1 MKTKKKNRIVT
12 VFCLTMLFSL
22 CWGKVLVGN
31 AYQYNIASVSKTVTA
46 IAVMRL
52 VDEGKI
58 ELDEKVT
65 TYIPEFC
72 MEDERYKA
80 ITVRMLLNHSSGI
93 MGSMQYHG
101 SALKSADTVFH
112 DYLLEGL
119 SKEELKAD
127 PGSYS
132 VYCNDGYSLL
142 EVLVERVSGLSFTE
156 YVESKIF
163 APLAMENSI
172 TPQSE
177 KQPDDMVTTYINGMK
192 VEDEICNEIGS
203 GGIIST
209 AEDMAKFTTLFM
221 RQGSNLLTEDS
232 KRALLQSEIKNNTY
246 QIKQGDGSY
255 DYGLGWDTV
264 SAYPFNQY
272 GIKALSKGGDLI
284 SSHAN
289 ITVLPEENMSCT
301 VLSSG
306 GSSELNAV
314 MASELLMLALK
325 EQGRIPSTEDNMK
338 QNEEDNEEM
347 VTIPEKLKAY
357 AGVYIGNK
365 MYQVTFPNSQTLCL
379 SKCDEEIDR
388 EQLYTYQK
396 DGTFQ
401 SKNGDFLGL
410 LGTEVSESGKSGN
423 TNLSFQVMEDGNIL
437 LSIATYVDY
446 INLGGLAMTLPLAQK
461 VNVEEVPNTVMKKWK
476 ERDGNNYFIV
486 NDVYN
491 SENLMMYPSI
501 QVRLSSVAKN
511 FVQSD
516 TYLHATKIID
526 ENKAQDILRI
536 PGMIGR
542 DLNNIKFIERDGA
555 EYLKVTNT
563 GGLYMPESSMEELT
577 QKQVSWQ
584 TKTNEGKWYKIG
596 EKLAGE
602 QVRISTSEKAAVYV
616 YDQHRICIYTTFMKN
631 RDGHILLP
639 EHGYI
644 LFIGEDNNQIKIE

>member
-12 VFCLTMLFSL
+12 VFCLTLLVSL
-22 CWGKVLVGN
+22 CWGKGQVAN

-46 IAVMRL
+46 VAVMQL

-58 ELDEKVT
+58 DLDKKVI
-65 TYIPEFC
+65 TYIPEFS
-72 MEDERYKA
+72 MEDKRYKA

-93 MGSMQYHG
+93 MGSMQYHSSTLG
-101 SALKSADTVFH
+101 SADTAFH

-119 SKEELKAD
+119 SKEALKAD

-142 EVLVERVSGLSFTE
+142 EVLVERVSGLSFTD

-177 KQPDDMVTTYINGMK
+177 KQPDDIVRTYINGMK
-192 VEDEICNEIGS
+192 LEDEICNSIGD
-203 GGIIST
+203 GGVIST

-221 RQGSNLLTEDS
+221 SQGSDLLTEDS
-232 KRALLQSEIKNNTY
+232 RRALLQSEIKNNTY

-264 SAYPFNQY
+264 SAYPFSHY
-272 GIKALSKGGDLI
+272 GIKALSKGGDLV
-284 SSHAN
+284 SGHAN

-306 GSSELNAV
+306 GSSELNTV

-325 EQGRIPSTEDNMK
+325 EEGKIPATEDNIK
-338 QNEEDNEEM
+338 QKKDKKEM
-347 VTIPEKLKAY
+347 VTIPENLKAY

-365 MYQVTFPNSQTLCL
+365 MYQVTFPSSQTLCL
-379 SKCDEEIDR
+379 STCGEEIDR

-401 SKNGDFLGL
+401 SKDGDFLGL
-410 LGTEVSESGKSGN
+410 LGEEVSEGGKRGN
-423 TNLSFQVMEDGNIL
+423 TNLSFQVMDDGNVL

-446 INLGGLAMTLPLAQK
+446 INLGGSAITLPLAQK
-461 VNVEEVPNTVMKKWK
+461 VNVKEVPNTVMKKWK
-476 ERDGNNYFIV
+476 ERDGNNYFVV
-486 NDVYN
+486 NAVYN
-491 SENLMMYPSI
+491 SGDLIMYPSI

-516 TYLHATKIID
+516 SYLHVTKIMD

-542 DLNNIKFIERDGA
+542 DLNNMEFIERDGA

-563 GGLYMPESSMEELT
+563 DGLYMPESSMEELT
-577 QKQVSWQ
+577 QKQVTFQ
-584 TKTNEGKWYKIG
+584 TKTNKGEWYKIG

-602 QVRISTSEKAAVYV
+602 QVRISTSEKASVYV
-616 YDQHRICIYTTFMKN
+616 YDQYRSCIYTTFMKN
-631 RDGHILLP
+631 QDGHILLP

-644 LFIGEDNNQIKIE
+644 LFIGEDNNQITIE